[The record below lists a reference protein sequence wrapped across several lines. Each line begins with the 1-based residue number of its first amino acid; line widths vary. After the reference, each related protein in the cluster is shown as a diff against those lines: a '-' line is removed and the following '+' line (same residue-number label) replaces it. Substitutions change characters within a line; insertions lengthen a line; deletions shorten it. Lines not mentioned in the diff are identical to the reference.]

1 MGEGMADR
9 STKRC
14 KDCFHFDACA
24 TWAEGFGFSEEDE
37 NCQYFKDKKY
47 CLEVPCAV
55 GDRVYAIRN
64 DVGRYRAAVIC
75 TVEAIHFGLG
85 GSGYMRLRPLIQEW
99 VGNRSISYKYALSS
113 FGRNVFA
120 TSAEADE
127 FLNKT

>member
-1 MGEGMADR
+1 MN
-9 STKRC
+9 C

-24 TWAEGFGFSEEDE
+24 TWAEGFRFGEEDE
-37 NCQYFKDKKY
+37 NCRYFKDKKH

-55 GDRVYAIRN
+55 GDKVYAIRS
-64 DVGRYRAAVIC
+64 DIGRYRTAVIC

-120 TSAEADE
+120 TSAEADK